1 MPTEL
6 EIIYILLGGQ
16 AIGMLLLTAYYYIM
30 RLRLEG
36 RKVAIEEQKLKIRQE
51 NGP

>member
-6 EIIYILLGGQ
+6 EVVYIILGSQ
-16 AIGMLLLTAYYYIM
+16 AVGMLLLTAYYYVM

-36 RKVAIEEQKLKIRQE
+36 RKVAIEEQKLKLRQG